1 MTHCFRA
8 ALTSTPLIK
17 CSDLF
22 TPFKPVVTHHLH
34 AVRGEKFMGSA
45 PFVEVNVVPICHLK
59 TMKSVPEDE
68 FVVRIHWHFRQLVK
82 IGRNFAICHRMGLSI
97 GNGLPCCG
105 DWGLYLSRLNRL
117 RL

>member
-45 PFVEVNVVPICHLK
+45 PFVDVNVVPICHLK
-59 TMKSVPEDE
+59 TMKSVPEEE
-68 FVVRIHWHFRQLVK
+68 FVASIHWHFRRFV
-82 IGRNFAICHRMGLSI
+82 ICHRICHRMDLSI
-97 GNGLPCCG
+97 CNG
-105 DWGLYLSRLNRL
+105 SSL
-117 RL
+117 R